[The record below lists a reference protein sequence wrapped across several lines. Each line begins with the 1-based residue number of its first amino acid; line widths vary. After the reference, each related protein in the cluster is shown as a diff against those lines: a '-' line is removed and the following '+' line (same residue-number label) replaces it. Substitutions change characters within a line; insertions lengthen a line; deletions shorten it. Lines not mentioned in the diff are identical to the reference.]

1 MYFFT
6 ADLHFGDEE
15 IIEREAR
22 PFKNAQEM
30 IDAFVYNVNSVA
42 SKEDTLYV
50 LGDWINFNKINQADI
65 STFEICKRLEPSVIL
80 LMGNNDERFLEKV
93 FDGDFERFR
102 DALKNMGFTDVIYEG
117 DVSFGGESFHL
128 IHRPE
133 DYKKGCLNLFGHT
146 HRATG
151 LWKSFGLNVGID
163 LNYFRPFSEKEI
175 LRILEMKR
183 EYMDSDLSVLCQ

>member
-50 LGDWINFNKINQADI
+50 LGDWINFNKII
-65 STFEICKRLEPSVIL
+65 FK
-80 LMGNNDERFLEKV
+80 
-93 FDGDFERFR
+93 
-102 DALKNMGFTDVIYEG
+102 
-117 DVSFGGESFHL
+117 
-128 IHRPE
+128 
-133 DYKKGCLNLFGHT
+133 
-146 HRATG
+146 
-151 LWKSFGLNVGID
+151 
-163 LNYFRPFSEKEI
+163 
-175 LRILEMKR
+175 
-183 EYMDSDLSVLCQ
+183 